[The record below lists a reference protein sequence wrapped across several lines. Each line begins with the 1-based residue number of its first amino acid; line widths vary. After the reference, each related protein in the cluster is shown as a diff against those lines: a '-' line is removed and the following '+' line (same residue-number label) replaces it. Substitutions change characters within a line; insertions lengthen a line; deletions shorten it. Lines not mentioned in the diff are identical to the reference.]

1 MGYSTARNV
10 TQIEM
15 LPELEDLE
23 NGRPGSGMPHQPA
36 VAGGSS
42 YATNA
47 NYPGA
52 QMLPPAEA
60 ERVGR
65 HIRGGHIPPA
75 AAGMELYDQAP
86 GPMPS
91 GPPGPVPMPHYGT
104 PIGQEEEL
112 HGTALKY
119 ALPTGSP
126 SCIDVAN
133 HLASCPIC
141 SKFYNNDKTIYI
153 IAIVVLTIVCILL
166 LKKVLDI

>member
-112 HGTALKY
+112 QNVKTFNM
-119 ALPTGSP
+119 PNNSP
-126 SCIDVAN
+126 DCLTIAEHIAN
-133 HLASCPIC
+133 CPVC
-141 SKFYNNDKTIYI
+141 GKLYKNDNTVYI
-153 IAIVVLTIVCILL
+153 IAIIVLAVVCILL